1 MKRKCLAVVIILLFI
16 ETSITP
22 IIAQKM
28 DKSSLLKDNLKNS
41 EKTENIGKI
50 YGQTLWYP
58 GDWTGGSL
66 SNVIVRIGLRIT
78 RSDSNGYFEISGLP
92 INRRYRVVAYHL
104 GYMRTVEKVTLTS
117 EKPEKMIYIH
127 MELFIDFI
135 FNIIFD
141 ILFPSKLSLS

>member
-16 ETSITP
+16 ETSTTP
-22 IIAQKM
+22 LIAQNIG
-28 DKSSLLKDNLKNS
+28 KSSLLKDNSKNL

-50 YGQTLWYP
+50 YGQTIW
-58 GDWTGGSL
+58 GGWAGGPL

-92 INRRYRVVAYHL
+92 INRTYRVVANHL
-104 GYMRTVEKVTLTS
+104 SYMRTVEKVTLTS

-127 MELFIDFI
+127 MDFFIDFI
-135 FNIIFD
+135 FDIIFD